1 VLKLLHKAK
10 EVMQSL
16 NLKFLSIRRLV
27 ELQQLLKVVDLIMKV
42 NRKLLL
48 MKKVDWLM
56 LKLVVLVIL
65 HLKLKLDLNQLLKTV
80 KSLPITCLM
89 EVEQLQR
96 NQAQKQ
102 VKVRLKLVESSREKF
117 LQSLYF
123 NTKFI
128 IYYFLF

>member
-56 LKLVVLVIL
+56 LKLAVLVIL